1 MSAVVAITTTPGG
14 TAPPI
19 FCSFICAW
27 DVSRI
32 LPISRQCQRKVSYL
46 VGSPLLVE
54 NVLVCIFVSHLV
66 AAFVVARAVVD
77 GQMTQTLI
85 PSLTTSHCFPHPAQ
99 RLCHHC
105 LAPTSVI
112 LLPSTDED
120 DAAASLATRPTSC

>member
-1 MSAVVAITTTPGG
+1 MSVWSPSQPSP
-14 TAPPI
+14 APPI
-19 FCSFICAW
+19 LTLFIHVTSPQSCIK
-27 DVSRI
+27 S
-32 LPISRQCQRKVSYL
+32 QCQRKVSYL

-120 DAAASLATRPTSC
+120 DAAARLATRPTSY